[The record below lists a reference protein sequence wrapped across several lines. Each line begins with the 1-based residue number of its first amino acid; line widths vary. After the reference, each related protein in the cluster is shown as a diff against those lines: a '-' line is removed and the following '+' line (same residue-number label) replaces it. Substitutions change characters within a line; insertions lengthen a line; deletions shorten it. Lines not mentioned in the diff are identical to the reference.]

1 MVWTSVSVAW
11 EYQWSRSCQPW
22 DVVWTGD
29 SSFNSGENGWRRGL
43 QFWPP
48 RSLSLRDESCSF
60 GVQDFD
66 LDGKTTRVFDRRQ
79 AEVYRYYHSEM
90 GTCLWNGR
98 ATKFV
103 SFCLESVLS
112 DVFIFLSNYGISD
125 EFYSK
130 KIIFLSN
137 FYFKFVKTQ
146 TDWFLLRKVVWVAQF
161 SQVDLQILSQKY
173 RGMRCLVVLVHYNN
187 MIVTI
192 NIIPLCNLHD
202 SILWVGTVSHIRQ
215 SVVLILHYSANCN
228 GFDIQVL
235 NFNS

>member
-1 MVWTSVSVAW
+1 MTKGSAILTSKKPFLARPELQLWCAGFRSWW
-11 EYQWSRSCQPW
+11 ENNTCFWSA
-22 DVVWTGD
+22 T
-29 SSFNSGENGWRRGL
+29 SGGL
-43 QFWPP
+43 
-48 RSLSLRDESCSF
+48 SN
-60 GVQDFD
+60 
-66 LDGKTTRVFDRRQ
+66 
-79 AEVYRYYHSEM
+79 YHSEM

-112 DVFIFLSNYGISD
+112 DVFIFLSNYEISD

-137 FYFKFVKTQ
+137 FDFKFVKTQ
-146 TDWFLLRKVVWVAQF
+146 TDWFSLRKVVWVAQS

-173 RGMRCLVVLVHYNN
+173 RGMSCLVVLVHYNN